1 MQPAQGLAESFT
13 GGEDPATAR
22 ELQQLGAKVPDVSA
36 PVIVV
41 RQVGRA
47 PLHLAL
53 HEPLEVG
60 RDCPG
65 LLLADHQTSR
75 RHLRLSIEHGSI
87 VVTDLGSTN
96 GTFVDGR
103 QLDSPHRLLPGQM
116 VRVGDTTIE
125 RQADG
130 TPPETNGS
138 TVTSLETEART
149 TSIDLVAAAVA
160 DELPTVR
167 VTDGGTL
174 TIVFSDIEDSMSRSA
189 ELGDAAWMEVLNVHN
204 AIIRRQVARFR
215 GNDVKSHGD
224 GFMLAFASARA
235 AVGAMIETQRALES
249 WARSQPTSA
258 VRVRVGIHT
267 GEVIRVHDDF
277 LGKHVT
283 VAARVANSARGGEI
297 LVSALVREIVDARGD
312 LTFDEPRTVALKGL
326 PGGWTLHPV
335 RWRRG
340 PHRAP
345 HDRSTSVHS
354 ESNERRSP

>member
-1 MQPAQGLAESFT
+1 M
-13 GGEDPATAR
+13 
-22 ELQQLGAKVPDVSA
+22 
-36 PVIVV
+36 IIV
-41 RQVGRA
+41 RQVGR
-47 PLHLAL
+47 PSLHLAL

-75 RHLRLSIEHGSI
+75 RHLRLSVEDGSV

-103 QLDSPHRLLPGQM
+103 RLDGPHRLLPGQL
-116 VRVGDTTIE
+116 VRLGDTTIE
-125 RQADG
+125 READG
-130 TPPETNGS
+130 SAPALNGA
-138 TVTSLETEART
+138 TVTSLETGVRT

-167 VTDGGTL
+167 VPDGGTL
-174 TIVFSDIEDSMSRSA
+174 TIVFSDIEDSTSRSA

-215 GNDVKSHGD
+215 GTEVKAQGD
-224 GFMLAFASARA
+224 GFMLVFASARA
-235 AVGAMIETQRALES
+235 AVDAMIETQRALES

-267 GEVIRVHDDF
+267 GEVIRVQDDF

-312 LTFDEPRTVALKGL
+312 LTFDEPRTVGLKGL
-326 PGGWTLHPV
+326 PGDWAVHPV

-340 PHRAP
+340 PVEAA
-345 HDRSTSVHS
+345 TVH
-354 ESNERRSP
+354 